1 MQKQTAINL
10 VENNISSIYSK
21 DDVINLINDIDEFN
35 GEAVGNAGL
44 TDEQVRALATTIA
57 EAICGHS
64 DTQSLISDYD
74 LSMHY
79 REVEIDGISLDEG
92 NIEDVV
98 KEGIENWI
106 ETQNK

>member
-44 TDEQVRALATTIA
+44 TDEQVRALATAIA
-57 EAICGHS
+57 DAICGYS

-74 LSMHY
+74 LSMNY
-79 REVEIDGISLDEG
+79 REVELDGVSFDDG
-92 NIEDVV
+92 GIEDIV